1 MASVLNALQEQLA
14 ELALYKKMYGPLKE
28 VPAEE
33 EEEEEDGSDTALEY

>member
-1 MASVLNALQEQLA
+1 V
-14 ELALYKKMYGPLKE
+14 YGPLKE